1 MSRPYNVAATIMLTC
16 SLGDGLNGRMLSAL
30 GLGPEP

>member
-1 MSRPYNVAATIMLTC
+1 MSRSYNVASTIMPMC

-30 GLGPEP
+30 GLGPGP